1 MEEQMTSETKPH
13 SYSAAPPPLVTRPDD
28 DPAVLADARVDDY
41 ALHVVPPTWRL
52 GRAKLA
58 VAWTA
63 TLAALFWVVLAALV
77 ASIVGTKQ
85 ALIGMA
91 AATVVYWVISYFI
104 QKVAAQ
110 TGATLATFSRSIFGL
125 IGVPI
130 ASLIFVVVATVL
142 AIFEGSVLAVAFHT
156 HFGGSIYLWYGAVAV
171 FCTLITLG
179 GVRVWLEK
187 INAWLLPVFLAGLFG
202 ALTWSIVA
210 YGYQSE
216 WINAEAPDPTAF
228 VGPGWLHA
236 FALYLTGMLNVLYA
250 FDFARMGRARNV
262 KYNGHVT
269 FGLVYYI
276 LAIMVVGGIGIYLS
290 KAIPGEGVS
299 EVGVVTGIVQMMGIW
314 GVIYI
319 FATQAKIQTANMYLS
334 SLNLQIFFSRAVKL
348 TVSRKVWTFVVGV
361 VLFAIMCADIFSFL
375 TELLS
380 YQGVLA
386 TAWVAVAIVHLIYRR
401 TGTPQQRFEI
411 RPGRVPRVN
420 PGGLAGWAAGS
431 IAGIVLLATGST
443 FSLTFALIITYAVS
457 TVVYGVALM
466 FARSGWFTVVR
477 PADPAQEFVD
487 PWEVHVQCHKC
498 EKSYVVVEM
507 DRDPS
512 NQHEAICVSCATG
525 HEFQAAARSD
535 SAQYAREV
543 PQA

>member
-1 MEEQMTSETKPH
+1 MTSRVESP
-13 SYSAAPPPLVTRPDD
+13 SERGAPPPLVTRPDD
-28 DPAVLADARVDDY
+28 DPAVLAEAAVDDY
-41 ALHVVPPTWRL
+41 ALHVVSPTWRL

-58 VAWTA
+58 VAWSA
-63 TLAALFWVVLAALV
+63 TLAALFWVVLAAIV
-77 ASIVGTKQ
+77 ASIVGTRQ

-91 AATVVYWVISYFI
+91 AATVVYWVISYTI

-110 TGATLATFSRSIFGL
+110 TGVTLATFSRSLFGL

-142 AIFEGSVLAVAFHT
+142 AIFEGSVLAVAFQT
-156 HFGGSIYLWYGAVAV
+156 HFGGSIYVWYGAVAL

-187 INAWLLPVFLAGLFG
+187 LNAWLLPVFLAGLFG
-202 ALTWSIVA
+202 ALIWAITA

-216 WINAEAPDPTAF
+216 WINAEAPEPSAF
-228 VGPGWLHA
+228 AGPGWLHA

-290 KAIPGEGVS
+290 QSIPVEGVS

-334 SLNLQIFFSRAVKL
+334 SLNLQIFFSRTMKL
-348 TVSRKVWTFVVGV
+348 TVTRSVWTFVVGV

-386 TAWVAVAIVHLIYRR
+386 TSWVAVAMVHIIYRR
-401 TGTPQQRFEI
+401 RGTPQQRFEI

-431 IAGIVLLATGST
+431 IVGIAILATGST
-443 FSLTFALIITYAVS
+443 FSLTYALIITYVLS

-466 FARSGWFTVVR
+466 FAQPGWFTVVR
-477 PADPAQEFVD
+477 PLDPAQEFTN
-487 PWEVHVQCHKC
+487 PWDVHVQCHKC
-498 EKSYVVVEM
+498 EKSYVAVEM
-507 DRDPS
+507 DRDP
-512 NQHEAICVSCATG
+512 NHHHEAICVSCATG
-525 HEFQAAARSD
+525 HEFQAAAHE
-535 SAQYAREV
+535 QYAKEV
-543 PQA
+543 HPA